1 MIQETTVLALA
12 EGISFQPLGT
22 GEGAVVLKVDS
33 GRLFTCN
40 DTTSAFLAAVD
51 GRRTF
56 ADLVQTVLDEFEVA
70 EADLRGDLLALA
82 GELTKEGIVRVQ

>member
-1 MIQETTVLALA
+1 MIQDATVLSLA

-22 GEGAVVLKVDS
+22 GEGGVVLKIDS

-56 ADLVQTVLDEFEVA
+56 ADLVRTVLDEFDVSED
-70 EADLRGDLLALA
+70 DLRGDLVALA
-82 GELTKEGIVRVQ
+82 GELAAKGIVRAQ